1 MQNVNLRLA
10 IDRLRSVAGE
20 DPESARELSEL
31 IELLRTLDGAHGGPA
46 GGER

>member
-1 MQNVNLRLA
+1 MQNVNLWIA

-20 DPESARELSEL
+20 DPESARELAEL
-31 IELLRTLDGAHGGPA
+31 IELLRTLDGAHVSPA